1 MTLSG
6 HDSREEAVP
15 NSEPDLRRALT
26 GLQELVVMSML
37 MLDRHDV
44 DEVIDVLA
52 HAVESVTRCQLVHV
66 TFQRHREWTSW
77 PPGEPT
83 KWSLR
88 PGGRAFLEDHGDHW
102 TCTTAVAALSGSPGQ
117 LVLRSSTRPDAE
129 QLFVIERLGHLLGAA
144 LVDAELHERDR
155 RRAVELDSAN
165 NELTRTV
172 AALRHREAV
181 QEEFTHLAATGTELD
196 VATSLSRLTGC
207 SVVLRDRFAHETTR
221 ITLTGEAPSAT
232 KRAPLVAV
240 IGGRPEFGTVELEM
254 PTDTGQD
261 ENAMFALQYASVA
274 LGLLKAQAAAM
285 NEMENRLSRDLL
297 EDLLEGIPGE
307 VANDRATAQGHDLR
321 VSHDLVVSVWSSE
334 TGSRADD
341 RDVDRVR
348 TAMAHQR
355 LPCLVT
361 RTHGMVVALTHHG
374 VDISKLYDDLCRMH
388 GDPEGVIAKGEPTS
402 SPEQIPRAYEQAQRA
417 LRARRQ
423 SRTPYGF
430 IAYADLG
437 VDRILALDGNAD
449 EVEHLIDDWLADL
462 LCYDDRQGTDLVPTL
477 AAYLDHGGKYDET
490 AATLTIHRN
499 TLRYR
504 LGRITEISGHD
515 LADVETRL
523 NLHLA
528 ARAWRLRRTFV
539 SDPRRG
545 AVRRD
550 IPNP

>member
-1 MTLSG
+1 MTLSE
-6 HDSREEAVP
+6 HRSTESAVA
-15 NSEPDLRRALT
+15 NGELDLRRALT
-26 GLQELVVMSML
+26 GLQELLVMSML

-44 DEVIDVLA
+44 DEVIKVLA
-52 HAVESVTRCQLVHV
+52 NSVESVTRCQLVHV
-66 TFQRHREWTSW
+66 TFQRHREWISW
-77 PPGEPT
+77 PPRQCAKP
-83 KWSLR
+83 SLR
-88 PGGRAFLEDHGDHW
+88 PAARPFVEGEGDSW
-102 TCTTAVAALSGSPGQ
+102 TCTTTVAALSGSPGQ

-165 NELTRTV
+165 NQLVRTV

-196 VATSLSRLTGC
+196 VATSLSRLTEC
-207 SVVLRDRFAHETTR
+207 TVVLQDGFAHETTR
-221 ITLTGEAPSAT
+221 VVPVGESPSDR
-232 KRAPLVAV
+232 KRNALVAV

-254 PTDTGQD
+254 PADDGQCD
-261 ENAMFALQYASVA
+261 EDAKFALQYASVA
-274 LGLLKAQAAAM
+274 LGLLKAHAAAM
-285 NEMENRLSRDLL
+285 SEMENRLSRDLL

-307 VANDRATAQGHDLR
+307 VAKDRATAQGHDLR
-321 VSHDLVVSVWSSE
+321 VPHDLVVSVWSSE

-361 RTHGMVVALTHHG
+361 RTHGMVVVLAHHG
-374 VDISKLYDDLCRMH
+374 IDISKLYDDLCRAYDH
-388 GDPEGVIAKGEPTS
+388 TDGVVAKGEPTV

-417 LRARRQ
+417 LTARQQ
-423 SRTPYGF
+423 SSDPCGS
-430 IAYADLG
+430 IAYSDLG
-437 VDRILALDGNAD
+437 VDRILALDGNAG
-449 EVEHLIDDWLADL
+449 EVERLITDWLADL
-462 LCYDDRQGTDLVPTL
+462 MSYDDRQGADLVPTL
-477 AAYLDHGGKYDET
+477 ATYLDHGGKYDDT
-490 AATLTIHRN
+490 ARALSIHRN

-515 LADVETRL
+515 LADVDTKL

-528 ARAWRLRRTFV
+528 LRAWRLRRAP
-539 SDPRRG
+539 SR
-545 AVRRD
+545 
-550 IPNP
+550 